1 MCTLIKQMTVFINII
16 IHIIAQSKWSLFVD
30 VIDNTF
36 GVNDFGKE
44 SNDKNPKFKVGDHVK
59 ISKC

>member
-1 MCTLIKQMTVFINII
+1 MTILINII